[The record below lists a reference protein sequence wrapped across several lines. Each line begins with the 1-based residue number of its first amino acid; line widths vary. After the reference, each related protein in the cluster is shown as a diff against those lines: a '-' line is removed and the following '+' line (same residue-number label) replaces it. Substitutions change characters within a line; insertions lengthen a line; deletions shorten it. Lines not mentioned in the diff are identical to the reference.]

1 MKAFC
6 ISDNTDTQ
14 IGLRLAGIESVVLH
28 EKNEIIEK
36 INALIADPTICIIL
50 LTTKVVHTCP
60 EVISKYKLELKN
72 TLLVEIPDRHDSS
85 DIGQTID
92 RYISQAIGIKL

>member
-1 MKAFC
+1 MKIFC

-14 IGLRLAGIESVVLH
+14 MGLRLAGIESIVVH
-28 EKNEIIEK
+28 ERNEVIFELK
-36 INALIADPTICIIL
+36 RLINDPEVCIIL
-50 LTTKVVHTCP
+50 LTTKIVNTCP

-92 RYISQAIGIKL
+92 RYISEAIGLKF